1 MRPALADVRGC
12 VETGGGDD
20 MVAPER
26 ELAGRVALV
35 TASSGGIG
43 RVIALTLARAGADVA
58 VNYHAHAEAGD
69 AVAAEAEA
77 LGVRSAAFGA
87 DGAKADEVRAMV
99 AAVEARLGRVDVLV
113 NNVGEF
119 AYKPAARHSDADFA
133 RIIDGTIGATFYT
146 TMAVLPGMRKRRWG
160 RVVSIG
166 ASGAGQALGSRNE
179 GPHLAG
185 KAAVVSLTRTL
196 ALEEGRRGITF
207 NVVCPGIVND
217 RRLSRAE
224 AEGMQDKD
232 SPVGRPGTSE
242 DIADAVRFLARPSS
256 SFINGAVLDV
266 TGGWYG

>member
-1 MRPALADVRGC
+1 VRVGQ
-12 VETGGGDD
+12 
-20 MVAPER
+20 ER

-35 TASSGGIG
+35 TGSSGGIG

-58 VNYHAHAEAGD
+58 INYHTHPDAGRQVAE
-69 AVAAEAEA
+69 EAEA
-77 LGVRSAAFGA
+77 LGVRAAAFGA
-87 DGAKADEVRAMV
+87 DGADSAQVRAMV
-99 AAVEARLGRVDVLV
+99 AAVLAHFGRVDVLV

-119 AYKPAARHSDADFA
+119 AYKPAFRHTDAEFD
-133 RIIDGTIGATFYT
+133 RIMAGTAGATFYA
-146 TMAVLPGMRKRRWG
+146 TMAVLPGMRRRRWG
-160 RVVSIG
+160 RVISIG
-166 ASGAGQALGSRNE
+166 ASGAQHALGSRNE

-217 RRLSRAE
+217 RRLTRAE
-224 AEGMQDKD
+224 AERVRDPS

-242 DIADAVRFLARPSS
+242 DVADAVRFLARPSS
-256 SFINGAVLDV
+256 SFINGAVLEV